1 MEFIYYLKEIKSFQI
16 LLIVIVM
23 DIVFGTLRA
32 IKDKSLNSTFG
43 INGII
48 RKVGMILSVIFMGLI
63 QYIVKID
70 FISFVPTTIKSALNL
85 ETIGVDGLFL
95 LLFNTF
101 EILSIFKNMVL
112 CGLPIPK
119 RLQIYF
125 EKILSEYTNEIQE
138 NKNQGGN
145 NDVKNKR

>member
-48 RKVGMILSVIFMGLI
+48 RKVRN
-63 QYIVKID
+63 D
-70 FISFVPTTIKSALNL
+70 FICHFYGYN
-85 ETIGVDGLFL
+85 
-95 LLFNTF
+95 
-101 EILSIFKNMVL
+101 SIYCKN
-112 CGLPIPK
+112 
-119 RLQIYF
+119 
-125 EKILSEYTNEIQE
+125 
-138 NKNQGGN
+138 
-145 NDVKNKR
+145 

>member
-1 MEFIYYLKEIKSFQI
+1 MEFIYYLRDIKSFQV

-70 FISFVPTTIKSALNL
+70 FIGFVPQAIKEVLKIES
-85 ETIGVDGLFL
+85 IGVDGLFL
-95 LLFNTF
+95 LLFNIF
-101 EILSIFKNMVL
+101 EILSILKNMVL

-119 RLQIYF
+119 RLQRYF
-125 EKILSEYTNEIQE
+125 EKLLEEYTNEIQE
-138 NKNQGGN
+138 K
-145 NDVKNKR
+145 

>member
-1 MEFIYYLKEIKSFQI
+1 
-16 LLIVIVM
+16 
-23 DIVFGTLRA
+23 
-32 IKDKSLNSTFG
+32 
-43 INGII
+43 
-48 RKVGMILSVIFMGLI
+48 MILSVIFMGLI

-119 RLQIYF
+119 KLQIYF
-125 EKILSEYTNEIQE
+125 EKLLEQYTNEIQE
-138 NKNQGGN
+138 K
-145 NDVKNKR
+145 